1 MFDILKSIVGE
12 QYVCENEPMGKHCTF
27 RCGGNAKYY
36 VKPGS
41 INELTDV
48 IKACKKQE
56 YPYMVI
62 GNGSNILIKDEGYDG
77 VIIEVNNRISSI
89 DIIGDEIVADAG
101 AKLSSVAMA
110 AYESD
115 LGGFEFAH
123 GIPGNV
129 GGAIVMNAGAY
140 GGEMK
145 DVVKWVKVLNESG
158 EIETINAGDL
168 EFGYRTSAIMKRN
181 LVVLQMCIKLF
192 LSSGEEISTIMQMFM
207 QKRKAKQPLEYP
219 SAGSTFKRPE
229 GYFAAKLIEDAGLKG
244 CARGGAQVSEK
255 HAGFVVNKGDATA
268 KDVCELTD
276 YIKSEVME
284 KFGVGLE
291 LEVVKVG
298 F

>member
-1 MFDILKSIVGE
+1 MFNILKSIVGG

-77 VIIEVNNRISSI
+77 VIIEVNNRINSI

-123 GIPGNV
+123 GIPGDV

-145 DVVKWVKVLNESG
+145 DVVKWVKVLNEAG
-158 EIETINAGDL
+158 EIETINAEDL

-219 SAGSTFKRPE
+219 SAGSTFKRP
-229 GYFAAKLIEDAGLKG
+229 
-244 CARGGAQVSEK
+244 
-255 HAGFVVNKGDATA
+255 
-268 KDVCELTD
+268 
-276 YIKSEVME
+276 
-284 KFGVGLE
+284 
-291 LEVVKVG
+291 
-298 F
+298 

>member
-129 GGAIVMNAGAY
+129 GGAIVMITALLP
-140 GGEMK
+140 
-145 DVVKWVKVLNESG
+145 V
-158 EIETINAGDL
+158 
-168 EFGYRTSAIMKRN
+168 R
-181 LVVLQMCIKLF
+181 
-192 LSSGEEISTIMQMFM
+192 
-207 QKRKAKQPLEYP
+207 
-219 SAGSTFKRPE
+219 
-229 GYFAAKLIEDAGLKG
+229 
-244 CARGGAQVSEK
+244 QVSAPAE
-255 HAGFVVNKGDATA
+255 
-268 KDVCELTD
+268 
-276 YIKSEVME
+276 EVLSLLHPDLL
-284 KFGVGLE
+284 FA
-291 LEVVKVG
+291 
-298 F
+298 